1 MNSTEE
7 CKVKF
12 DKVCFR
18 RNACA
23 QLNWKVRGAVEKMYR
38 GYCRIAPRNGIHW
51 E

>member
-7 CKVKF
+7 CKVEY
-12 DKVCFR
+12 DNVCFR
-18 RNACA
+18 RNVCA